1 MEGIGAAEIVLIHRT
16 ELRDSLVRQRSAKQ
30 RRVRLPGG
38 GWRARGSDLARLIG
52 GWGSWW
58 RTAYTDTGPASPRTQ
73 MVRNGVHASPERDTR
88 RQINE
93 QVGSYSGHRFQLSNG
108 VAGGN
113 QVQAQEDGAK
123 LG

>member
-30 RRVRLPGG
+30 RRARLAGG
-38 GWRARGSDLARLIG
+38 GLRARGSDLARLIS
-52 GWGSWW
+52 GWASWW
-58 RTAYTDTGPASPRTQ
+58 RTAKNGAGPASLSTR
-73 MVRNGVHASPERDTR
+73 MVRNGVNASPERDTR

-93 QVGSYSGHRFQLSNG
+93 QVASYSGRRFQLSSG

-113 QVQAQEDGAK
+113 QGHAQEDGAK